1 MYFSII
7 HVSIP
12 TRDRNMLTTLLAI
25 NAKEIAVI
33 SGEGCKWIHHWV
45 GEYGHLNTC
54 MGMCNV
60 CAHVMSLL
68 SGIIHIH
75 LTTVSQKST
84 HGWCT

>member
-33 SGEGCKWIHHWV
+33 SGEGCK
-45 GEYGHLNTC
+45 
-54 MGMCNV
+54 
-60 CAHVMSLL
+60 
-68 SGIIHIH
+68 
-75 LTTVSQKST
+75 
-84 HGWCT
+84 